1 MVAVLDAAE
10 AAEPRPGRAARGA
23 AGRGRRWLGIA
34 RDLGLAALGGLLLDL
49 SLPGTAWWPLAFPA
63 VAAMLYALRGGGIWR
78 AGLMGLLS
86 GAVFWGLQISWLT
99 LYLGPIPWAAAAIL
113 MALWM
118 GVVGALIELARRG
131 LGAFSSAP
139 WMRLGVVPAVVA
151 GLWVTREAVSA
162 LWPYGGF
169 SWGRVAMTQSESLF
183 TDVVAWVGFNGL
195 SFLLVWV
202 IALAIE
208 LFAARRLPARALA
221 LRAAALA
228 AVLAVLALVPGF
240 PSATTGS
247 VRVGAV
253 QGDGPAAIF
262 DVRDP
267 GDVLESQVEAT
278 IGLLGEEL
286 DVVVWPEGAADLNPA
301 LDEAAAAQFDALSR
315 AFDAPIVSGT
325 VGRDGDEFFNS
336 SIVWEAGEGVVGQY
350 DKIHLVP
357 FAEYMPNRE
366 FFHAIVPDLVDL
378 VQLSYSFG
386 ERPNVVGVA
395 GVPAGVMICFDIT
408 DDVLADRL
416 IGDGAQLIL
425 AQTNNADFG
434 ETDETFQQLAITR
447 LRAVETGRSIVNVS
461 TVGVTEVIGP
471 DGRTIAELPPFE
483 PGALA
488 ADVPLTTTTTPAMAA
503 GSAITAGVVVIGLG
517 GLAAGI
523 AGAFAARR
531 RPPR

>member
-1 MVAVLDAAE
+1 
-10 AAEPRPGRAARGA
+10 
-23 AGRGRRWLGIA
+23 
-34 RDLGLAALGGLLLDL
+34 
-49 SLPGTAWWPLAFPA
+49 
-63 VAAMLYALRGGGIWR
+63 
-78 AGLMGLLS
+78 
-86 GAVFWGLQISWLT
+86 
-99 LYLGPIPWAAAAIL
+99 
-113 MALWM
+113 
-118 GVVGALIELARRG
+118 
-131 LGAFSSAP
+131 
-139 WMRLGVVPAVVA
+139 
-151 GLWVTREAVSA
+151 
-162 LWPYGGF
+162 
-169 SWGRVAMTQSESLF
+169 
-183 TDVVAWVGFNGL
+183 
-195 SFLLVWV
+195 
-202 IALAIE
+202 
-208 LFAARRLPARALA
+208 
-221 LRAAALA
+221 
-228 AVLAVLALVPGF
+228 
-240 PSATTGS
+240 
-247 VRVGAV
+247 
-253 QGDGPAAIF
+253 
-262 DVRDP
+262 
-267 GDVLESQVEAT
+267 
-278 IGLLGEEL
+278 
-286 DVVVWPEGAADLNPA
+286 
-301 LDEAAAAQFDALSR
+301 
-315 AFDAPIVSGT
+315 
-325 VGRDGDEFFNS
+325 
-336 SIVWEAGEGVVGQY
+336 
-350 DKIHLVP
+350 
-357 FAEYMPNRE
+357 MPNRE

-531 RPPR
+531 RLPR